1 MVFQYDIRNRPS
13 PVIVYLANPNH
24 KIIRTLSGITKARFK
39 PSLLDIWEI
48 DFEVDKYLVSDT
60 GKRFI
65 NPLYDKLSLLMELKI
80 ENLGWFRIDEMP
92 EEHQSGDRTYKSF
105 KAYGYETT
113 LTDLDIVGININ
125 TGAEDSV
132 EMYDENLDVLGI
144 PKHNIQLYIKNE
156 SDDPT
161 SDSYWKLGL
170 LNILE
175 HEYLRKK
182 GWKIGD
188 IDIAVAPLRGRQF
201 EIDNQSVYSFL
212 TQDAAA
218 AYKCLFWFDRVNKTI
233 NATKLE
239 NLGSS
244 MNLEFTFR
252 NVINDIE
259 IKDKNDKYYTRFR
272 VAGNDSDSSLIEY
285 INYGS
290 DKLIN
295 IDYCIQTGK
304 VSTEIAE
311 KYAVY
316 KEFVDSHREE
326 YAEYSRTF
334 MKLNEE
340 RTVYYEQ
347 TTIDEIS
354 VMYTNLSDD
363 ELQLELTT
371 AETLK
376 NTLFEVYGTEDA
388 MKSSPDYQIYMSY
401 KDVIIPKI
409 QAEIEARKSGTHA
422 SSDAIDYEHNWE
434 LYGINELNAKL
445 EAYNIQI
452 DFLKE
457 KNYDKEWSSDL
468 GGDQIYHNKQHQLYL
483 DYVGYVN
490 AITARLNDLQAK
502 VDTIDELI
510 KENNSSQQDLAS
522 QAQIEHYS
530 WGFTDSELSD
540 IYALYRDTDYTDSTI
555 EVLDTDTIDNII
567 ELAWQLYDSAKEQM
581 EIESHPQL
589 IYSISLDN
597 LFHIPQFSEK
607 INNMSLGDFCYLELD
622 DGFKTKQRL
631 IGMELELVNFNDMD
645 LSVEFSDM
653 TTVCGKAD
661 DYRFLLESGTSS
673 QKNSISRSTQNY
685 IKNTAS
691 TVAEKVLA
699 NYFNS
704 TGGSVFPTHISQS
717 DIQKLQDALDGLIG
731 GTLSLDELK
740 VKLAQIDTL
749 EADSAFVKYLETQY
763 LVGNQ
768 ADFKDLRAKVAM
780 VDQLLSGTVSAEL
793 GHIIKLTADNVS
805 IDEAVIREIIAS
817 QILVSDLKAGDI
829 TLTDNM
835 RILSENGLMMMN
847 GQTLQ
852 IMGSTSDGG
861 QYVAIQLGY
870 DAENKP
876 SLIIR
881 DENGIVMLDGSGL
894 HENIVP
900 DGLIVTNMIHDGA
913 VTEDKIDKTNIHEW
927 TDNEGNKV
935 FDVSN
940 MYYGNDKFSVSY
952 NSIKSDVSGLSTSLS
967 GVQTQVDAVKK
978 SITDKVWQDDITNSI
993 NNYDS
998 TTTQSIRSRVSQVEQ
1013 DVNGIKSTVSD
1024 VQTTLIEKADG
1035 STVSELTEK
1044 VSTLEQ
1050 NADGFKQ
1057 TVEKN
1062 YVAKADLNISSRN
1075 LLRNSKTL
1083 IFDSYAII
1091 ALNATFTLRSDGV
1104 LLNKN
1109 NDAMVDEDG
1118 VLYFNDT
1125 TLTVDDNG
1133 ILQ

>member
-1 MVFQYDIRNRPS
+1 MIFQYDIKKRPS
-13 PVIVYLANPNH
+13 PAIIYLANPNH
-24 KIIRTLSGITKARFK
+24 KIIRTLSGITKARLK

-92 EEHQSGDRTYKSF
+92 EEHQSGERIYKSF
-105 KAYGYETT
+105 TAFGYETT

-201 EIDNQSVYSFL
+201 EIDNKTVYSFL

-218 AYKCLFWFDRVNKTI
+218 AYKCLFWFDRINKTI
-233 NATKLE
+233 NANKLE

-259 IKDKNDKYYTRFR
+259 IKDKNNKYYTRFR

-376 NTLFEVYGTEDA
+376 NTLLEVYGTEDA

-457 KNYDKEWSSDL
+457 KNYDKEWSSDI
-468 GGDQIYHNKQHQLYL
+468 GGDQIYHDKQHQLYL

-685 IKNTAS
+685 VRNTAN

-699 NYFNS
+699 KYFNS
-704 TGGSVFPTHISQS
+704 TGGSVFPSHISQS
-717 DIQKLQDALDGLIG
+717 DIQKLKDALDGLIG
-731 GTLSLDELK
+731 GTLSLEELK

-768 ADFKDLRAKVAM
+768 ADFKELRAKVGLI
-780 VDQLLSGTVSAEL
+780 DDLLAGNISAET
-793 GHIIKLTADNVS
+793 GQIIRLTAENVQ
-805 IDEAVIREIIAS
+805 IDEAVIKQLIAAK
-817 QILVSDLKAGDI
+817 ILVSDLQAGDI

-835 RILSENGLMMMN
+835 RILSENGLMTMN

-852 IMGSTSDGG
+852 IMGTASDGT

-870 DAENKP
+870 DAKNNP
-876 SLIIR
+876 SLIIC
-881 DENGIVMLDGSGL
+881 DENGTVMLDGSGL

-900 DGLIVTNMIHDGA
+900 DGLIKNNMIENGTIGKEKLSFSAIEQNEDGSIDVA
-913 VTEDKIDKTNIHEW
+913 DVIIDGTGVKQQFVT
-927 TDNEGNKV
+927 
-935 FDVSN
+935 
-940 MYYGNDKFSVSY
+940 
-952 NSIKSDVSGLSTSLS
+952 IKSEINSLS
-967 GVQTQVDAVKK
+967 RMTDTIELYGEQVFREEDGVITPETITIQAVEKNNAVISKWYIDGVENNEYVSHDNK
-978 SITDKVWQDDITNSI
+978 SITIPSSYMIDKENILIKAENQNG
-993 NNYDS
+993 
-998 TTTQSIRSRVSQVEQ
+998 
-1013 DVNGIKSTVSD
+1013 DVFDLFTIYKLSNGSDAYTV
-1024 VQTTLIEKADG
+1024 I
-1035 STVSELTEK
+1035 
-1044 VSTLEQ
+1044 
-1050 NADGFKQ
+1050 
-1057 TVEKN
+1057 
-1062 YVAKADLNISSRN
+1062 ISSN
-1075 LLRNSKTL
+1075 NGTVFKTDSGVTESIATCHVYKGTKEILANSYTWYYADNDNDWTLLGTGKEITL
-1083 IFDSYAII
+1083 S
-1091 ALNATFTLRSDGV
+1091 L
-1104 LLNKN
+1104 
-1109 NDAMVDEDG
+1109 
-1118 VLYFNDT
+1118 DT
-1125 TLTVDDNG
+1125 NIVKKRLKCKVEV
-1133 ILQ
+1133 

>member
-1 MVFQYDIRNRPS
+1 MMFQYDIKKRPS
-13 PVIVYLANPNH
+13 PAIIYLANPNH
-24 KIIRTLSGITKARFK
+24 KIIRTLSGITKARLK

-48 DFEVDKYLVSDT
+48 DFEVDKYLTNDI
-60 GKRFI
+60 GKQYI
-65 NPLYDKLSLLMELKI
+65 NPLYDKITLLMELKVSD
-80 ENLGWFRIDEMP
+80 LGWFRIDEMP
-92 EEHQSGDRTYKSF
+92 EEHQSGERVYKSF
-105 KAYGYETT
+105 KTYGYETT

-156 SDDPT
+156 SADPT

-201 EIDNQSVYSFL
+201 EIDNKTVYSFL

-252 NVINDIE
+252 NVVNDID
-259 IKDKNDKYYTRFR
+259 IKDKNDKYCTRFR
-272 VAGNDSDSSLIEY
+272 VSGNDADSSLIEY

-334 MKLNEE
+334 MKLQEE

-363 ELQLELTT
+363 ELQLELTH
-371 AETLK
+371 AEILRDTL
-376 NTLFEVYGTEDA
+376 LEVYGTEEA
-388 MKSSPDYQIYMSY
+388 MQSSPDYQIYMSY

-409 QAEIEARKSGTHA
+409 QAEITARESGTHA
-422 SSDAIDYEHNWE
+422 ASDAINFETNWE
-434 LYGINELNAKL
+434 LYGINILKMKLDSFNA
-445 EAYNIQI
+445 QI
-452 DFLKE
+452 KILK
-457 KNYDKEWSSDL
+457 NNHYDQEWSEEI
-468 GGDQIYHNKQHQLYL
+468 GGDKSYHNKQHQIYL
-483 DYVGYVN
+483 DYQQYIN
-490 AITARLNDLQAK
+490 DITARLNELQEK
-502 VDTIDELI
+502 VDAIDI
-510 KENNSSQQDLAS
+510 QIQENNSKQQDLAAK
-522 QAQIEHYS
+522 AQLEHYS

-589 IYSISLDN
+589 VYSISLDN
-597 LFHIPQFSEK
+597 LFHIPQFAEK
-607 INNMSLGDFCYLELD
+607 INNVSLGDFCYLELD

-749 EADSAFVKYLETQY
+749 EADSAFIKYINSQIIISDTGEFKELSTK
-763 LVGNQ
+763 LAMIDDLLAGN
-768 ADFKDLRAKVAM
+768 
-780 VDQLLSGTVSAEL
+780 VSVEL
-793 GHIIKLTADNVS
+793 AHIIRLTADNVQ
-805 IDEAVIREIIAS
+805 IDEAVIKQMIAAK
-817 QILVSDLKAGDI
+817 ILVSDLRAGDI
-829 TLTDNM
+829 TLTDHM
-835 RILSENGLMMMN
+835 RILSENGSMVMN
-847 GQTLQ
+847 GETLQ
-852 IMGSTSDGG
+852 IMGTASDGT

-870 DAENKP
+870 DAENNP
-876 SLIIR
+876 SLIIC
-881 DENGIVMLDGSGL
+881 DENGSVMLDGSGL

-900 DGLIVTNMIHDGA
+900 DGLIKGNMIS
-913 VTEDKIDKTNIHEW
+913 
-927 TDNEGNKV
+927 DNTIGKEKL
-935 FDVSN
+935 S
-940 MYYGNDKFSVSY
+940 FS
-952 NSIKSDVSGLSTSLS
+952 
-967 GVQTQVDAVKK
+967 A
-978 SITDKVWQDDITNSI
+978 
-993 NNYDS
+993 
-998 TTTQSIRSRVSQVEQ
+998 
-1013 DVNGIKSTVSD
+1013 
-1024 VQTTLIEKADG
+1024 
-1035 STVSELTEK
+1035 
-1044 VSTLEQ
+1044 
-1050 NADGFKQ
+1050 
-1057 TVEKN
+1057 VEKN
-1062 YVAKADLNISSRN
+1062 EDGSIDVADVVIDGTGVKQQFTTIKHEIQSNIPYYLYISSSNGIRMN
-1075 LLRNSKTL
+1075 QGITETILSVKLYK
-1083 IFDSYAII
+1083 
-1091 ALNATFTLRSDGV
+1091 RSDDVTDQYDDQYFVWTRSSSDSAGDTYWNEQHSTGTKQLKITRNDVYGGAMFCCSFSYNGEV
-1104 LLNKN
+1104 LL
-1109 NDAMVDEDG
+1109 
-1118 VLYFNDT
+1118 T
-1125 TLTVDDNG
+1125 S
-1133 ILQ
+1133 

>member
-13 PVIVYLANPNH
+13 PAIIYLANPNH
-24 KIIRTLSGITKARFK
+24 KIIRTLSGITKARLK

-48 DFEVDKYLVSDT
+48 DFEVDKYLTNDI
-60 GKRFI
+60 GKQYI
-65 NPLYDKLSLLMELKI
+65 NPLYDKITLLMELKVSD
-80 ENLGWFRIDEMP
+80 LGWFRIDEMP
-92 EEHQSGDRTYKSF
+92 EEHQSGERVYKSF
-105 KAYGYETT
+105 KTYGYETT

-182 GWKIGD
+182 GWSIGD
-188 IDIAVAPLRGRQF
+188 IDISVAPLRGRQF
-201 EIDNQSVYSFL
+201 EIDNKTVYSFL

-304 VSTEIAE
+304 VSTEISE

-334 MKLNEE
+334 MKLQEE

-376 NTLFEVYGTEDA
+376 NTLLEVYGTEEA
-388 MKSSPDYQIYMSY
+388 MQSSPDYQIYMSY

-409 QAEIEARKSGTHA
+409 QAEITARESGTHA
-422 SSDAIDYEHNWE
+422 ASDAIDFETNWE
-434 LYGINELNAKL
+434 LYGINELKL
-445 EAYNIQI
+445 KLDSYNTQI
-452 DFLKE
+452 DLLKE
-457 KNYDKEWSSDL
+457 KNYDQEWSAEID
-468 GGDQIYHNKQHQLYL
+468 GDKAYHDKQHQIYL
-483 DYVGYVN
+483 DYKQY
-490 AITARLNDLQAK
+490 ITDITTRLNELQDK
-502 VDTIDELI
+502 VDAIDVLI
-510 KENNSSQQDLAS
+510 RENNSSQQDLAS

-589 IYSISLDN
+589 VYSISLDN
-597 LFHIPQFSEK
+597 LFHIPQFAEK
-607 INNMSLGDFCYLELD
+607 INNVSLGDFCYLELD

-749 EADSAFVKYLETQY
+749 EADSAFIKYLETQY

-768 ADFKDLRAKVAM
+768 ADFKELRAKVGLI
-780 VDQLLSGTVSAEL
+780 DDLLAGTVSAEL
-793 GHIIKLTADNVS
+793 GHLIHLTAQNVS
-805 IDEAVIREIIAS
+805 IDEAVIKQIIAAK
-817 QILVSDLKAGDI
+817 ILVSDLQAGDI
-829 TLTDNM
+829 TINNNM
-835 RILSENGLMMMN
+835 RILSEDGMMIMN
-847 GQTLQ
+847 GRTFQ
-852 IMGSTSDGG
+852 ILGIDKNGN

-1083 IFDSYAII
+1083 IFDSYVII
-1091 ALNATFTLRSDGV
+1091 AFNATFTLGSDGV

-1125 TLTVDDNG
+1125 TLTVDGNG

>member
-13 PVIVYLANPNH
+13 PAIIYLANPNH
-24 KIIRTLSGITKARFK
+24 KIIRTLSGITKARLK

-48 DFEVDKYLVSDT
+48 DLEVDKYLTNDI
-60 GKRFI
+60 GKRYV
-65 NPLYDKLSLLMELKI
+65 NPLYDRITLLMELKVSD
-80 ENLGWFRIDEMP
+80 LGWFRIDEMP
-92 EEHQSGDRTYKSF
+92 EEHQSGERVYKSF

-182 GWKIGD
+182 GWSIGN

-218 AYKCLFWFDRVNKTI
+218 AYKCLFWFDRINKTI

-252 NVINDIE
+252 NVVNDID
-259 IKDKNDKYYTRFR
+259 IKDKNGKYCTRFR
-272 VAGNDSDSSLIEY
+272 VSGNDADSSLIEY

-334 MKLNEE
+334 MKLQEE

-363 ELQLELTT
+363 ELQLELTH
-371 AETLK
+371 AEILRDTL
-376 NTLFEVYGTEDA
+376 LEVYGTEEA
-388 MKSSPDYQIYMSY
+388 MQSSPDYQIYISY

-409 QAEIEARKSGTHA
+409 LAEIDARESGTHA
-422 SSDAIDYEHNWE
+422 ASDAIDFETNWE
-434 LYGINELNAKL
+434 LYGINELKLKLDSYNA
-445 EAYNIQI
+445 QI
-452 DFLKE
+452 DLLKE
-457 KNYDKEWSSDL
+457 KNYDQEWSAEI
-468 GGDQIYHNKQHQLYL
+468 GGDKAYHDKQHQIYL
-483 DYVGYVN
+483 DYQQYVTD
-490 AITARLNDLQAK
+490 ITARLNELQDK
-502 VDTIDELI
+502 VDAIDVLI
-510 KENNSSQQDLAS
+510 RENNSNQQDLAA

-530 WGFTDSELSD
+530 WGFTDNELSD
-540 IYALYRDTDYTDSTI
+540 IYSLFRDTDYTDSTI
-555 EVLDTDTIDNII
+555 EILDTDTIDDII
-567 ELAWQLYDSAKEQM
+567 ELAWQLYDSAKEQI

-589 IYSISLDN
+589 VYSISLDN
-597 LFHIPQFSEK
+597 LFHIPQFAEK
-607 INNMSLGDFCYLELD
+607 INNVSLGDFCYLELD
-622 DGFKTKQRL
+622 DGYKTKQRL
-631 IGMELELVNFNDMD
+631 ISMELELVNFNDTS

-685 IKNTAS
+685 VKNTAN
-691 TVAEKVLA
+691 TVAQQVLA
-699 NYFNS
+699 KYFTS
-704 TGGSVFPTHISQS
+704 TGGSVFPSHISQS

-731 GTLSLDELK
+731 GTLSLEELK

-749 EADSAFVKYLETQY
+749 EADSAFIKYINSQIIISDTGEFKELSTK
-763 LVGNQ
+763 LALIDDLLAGN
-768 ADFKDLRAKVAM
+768 
-780 VDQLLSGTVSAEL
+780 VSAEL
-793 GHIIKLTADNVS
+793 AHIIRLTADNVQ
-805 IDEAVIREIIAS
+805 IDEAVIKQMIAAK
-817 QILVSDLKAGDI
+817 ILVSDLQAGDI
-829 TLTDNM
+829 TLTDHM
-835 RILSENGLMMMN
+835 RILSENGSMVMN
-847 GQTLQ
+847 GETLQ
-852 IMGSTSDGG
+852 IMGTASDGT

-870 DAENKP
+870 DAKNNP
-876 SLIIR
+876 SLIIC
-881 DENGIVMLDGSGL
+881 DENGAVMLDGSGL
-894 HENIVP
+894 HEGIVP
-900 DGLIVTNMIHDGA
+900 DGLIKNEMIANG
-913 VTEDKIDKTNIHEW
+913 TIGKEKL
-927 TDNEGNKV
+927 
-935 FDVSN
+935 S
-940 MYYGNDKFSVSY
+940 FS
-952 NSIKSDVSGLSTSLS
+952 
-967 GVQTQVDAVKK
+967 A
-978 SITDKVWQDDITNSI
+978 
-993 NNYDS
+993 
-998 TTTQSIRSRVSQVEQ
+998 
-1013 DVNGIKSTVSD
+1013 
-1024 VQTTLIEKADG
+1024 
-1035 STVSELTEK
+1035 
-1044 VSTLEQ
+1044 
-1050 NADGFKQ
+1050 
-1057 TVEKN
+1057 VEKN
-1062 YVAKADLNISSRN
+1062 EDGSINVADVIIDGTGVKQQFVTIKSEIESNIPYNLYISSSNGIRMNDGITDTILSARLYKRDEDVTDQYDDQYFIWTRSSSDSAGDTYWNEQHSSGTKQLRITRN
-1075 LLRNSKTL
+1075 DVYGGAMFSCS
-1083 IFDSYAII
+1083 FSY
-1091 ALNATFTLRSDGV
+1091 NGEV
-1104 LLNKN
+1104 LL
-1109 NDAMVDEDG
+1109 
-1118 VLYFNDT
+1118 T
-1125 TLTVDDNG
+1125 S
-1133 ILQ
+1133 